1 MKFCKNINA
10 VLVAALAAFMAFF
23 AGCSSDSDVA
33 GNSAETGSPELA
45 GILVLDNGKPAA
57 RTKVQCVPSGY
68 NILAASKA
76 EQVLPSAFE
85 TVTDENGNYEFD
97 SIPSGN
103 FSLEAFHEESG
114 KRLLVQNIEVSEGDS
129 IAVSD
134 TLREPGIVKFEGVKM
149 DSNGVTGIAT
159 VLGTTIRR
167 EFIVHEQ
174 ALVVDSLP
182 AGKLD
187 LQVFFGE
194 YSGEKPW
201 ANLNVD
207 VVAGDTET
215 ILLTR
220 QIGPEIE
227 ILHHD
232 SVTLTFVA
240 PLALPEGNDSLNS
253 VMTDIPV
260 ALRLTENNCNFD
272 SLKSVD
278 NGRWEAVRISK
289 GGSRSNKLPINY
301 ASFDRKLKEL
311 VIWVR
316 VDSLNVCDSL
326 EIVYEGLLD
335 PLYALD
341 VFPTNRSYSLVWH
354 FDSGMAAV
362 SDGAEKGYFEGLPT
376 GDAPADGVVGEGIKL
391 DEGDVVVVEN
401 SAIADSSRKVNL
413 NYDGSEYFCFSVWVQ
428 LESLDKEQ
436 KIFEKEK
443 EYELRYDPAK
453 GFVVN
458 LWVPDTVN
466 YLYSWASGTS
476 GIKAGEWVYVAF
488 SRHTTSQVI
497 FYLNKTKIESEP
509 ERIAWGGARDLKDFK
524 VGGFAG
530 KIDELMLGSCFRD
543 DDWTRL
549 TYLNQKPTDYWPV
562 LQVLK

>member
-1 MKFCKNINA
+1 MLFWSPLWRPLWRFLQGALRTVMWLATVPKR
-10 VLVAALAAFMAFF
+10 VLRNLREFWCSTMVNRLLVRRFSACRVATIFLQQAKPNRFF
-23 AGCSSDSDVA
+23 HQHS
-33 GNSAETGSPELA
+33 
-45 GILVLDNGKPAA
+45 KPKP
-57 RTKVQCVPSGY
+57 TKTATTNLTPSRRA
-68 NILAASKA
+68 ISL
-76 EQVLPSAFE
+76 
-85 TVTDENGNYEFD
+85 
-97 SIPSGN
+97 
-103 FSLEAFHEESG
+103 LEAFHEESG

-174 ALVVDSLP
+174 ALVIDSLP

-240 PLALPEGNDSLNS
+240 SLALPEGNDSLNS

-362 SDGAEKGYFEGLPT
+362 SDEAEKGYFEGLPT

-443 EYELRYDPAK
+443 EYELRFDPAK

-458 LWVPDTVN
+458 LWVLIP
-466 YLYSWASGTS
+466 
-476 GIKAGEWVYVAF
+476 
-488 SRHTTSQVI
+488 
-497 FYLNKTKIESEP
+497 
-509 ERIAWGGARDLKDFK
+509 
-524 VGGFAG
+524 
-530 KIDELMLGSCFRD
+530 
-543 DDWTRL
+543 
-549 TYLNQKPTDYWPV
+549 
-562 LQVLK
+562 